1 MEFNPI
7 KRFKLHREFN
17 KNYKRLQEIDKL
29 LNELQLDF
37 MAARDYVST
46 FRIVNTEKTL
56 HDEHTGLLS
65 RNTDILNQLYGG
77 LKWACHIFL
86 QNTLYNRVIKLK
98 YFLEEL
104 EETE

>member
-17 KNYKRLQEIDKL
+17 KNYKRLQEIDNL
-29 LNELQLDF
+29 LNKLQLDF

-56 HDEHTGLLS
+56 HDEHTSLLS

-77 LKWACHIFL
+77 LK
-86 QNTLYNRVIKLK
+86 
-98 YFLEEL
+98 
-104 EETE
+104 